1 MGAGGVVVA
10 RVFTDQVHAVRVM
23 VTDEGRVLFAD
34 RANDYEW
41 EELIEE

>member
-1 MGAGGVVVA
+1 MPRLFHDYG
-10 RVFTDQVHAVRVM
+10 RAVKVM

-34 RANDYEW
+34 QATDYEW